1 MELMLSLEETMN
13 KIQYLVHWIVRRAK
27 EKTKQGRR

>member
-13 KIQYLVHWIVRRAK
+13 KIQYLGHWIVPRAK